1 MVISHIFE
9 YYIALRYLTS
19 FRLEVLQT
27 MANPI
32 CEKCKQTEK
41 PASEINSAVSN
52 TGCAHL
58 YPAVDNCMK
67 KPQGNI
73 ASCRV

>member
-1 MVISHIFE
+1 
-9 YYIALRYLTS
+9 
-19 FRLEVLQT
+19 

-67 KPQGNI
+67 KHQGNI
-73 ASCRV
+73 ASCRVEWEAFKQCMKLVAQQKN